1 MDEIDNS
8 MLAEL
13 EQESRLMRARNA
25 RLEAEVTVLTEMVRV
40 LSDKLAEM
48 EAKQEQC
55 KYPNCDYPC
64 MNLPDCQQQGEPVP
78 EQEPLEHKIT
88 VSCRACGYSE
98 SFNMKINPPT
108 PQQRTWIGLT
118 DEDDIDWEEGGNL
131 KDLVKAIEAKL
142 KEKNT

>member
-1 MDEIDNS
+1 MAEIDNS

-40 LSDKLAEM
+40 LSDKLAQM

-64 MNLPDCQQQGEPVP
+64 MNLPDCQEQDEPVATDDFF
-78 EQEPLEHKIT
+78 KTIAD
-88 VSCRACGYSE
+88 R
-98 SFNMKINPPT
+98 NPNPF
-108 PQQRTWIGLT
+108 PIQQRTWVDLT
-118 DEDDIDWEEGGNL
+118 EAEMWDCESKTYIDTC
-131 KDLVKAIEAKL
+131 KALLAKARD
-142 KEKNT
+142 KNT

>member
-1 MDEIDNS
+1 MMLPFNIYVNKMAEIDNS

-40 LSDKLAEM
+40 LSDKLAQI
-48 EAKQEQC
+48 EAKQKQC

-64 MNLPDCQQQGEPVP
+64 MNLPDCQQQGEPVATDDFF
-78 EQEPLEHKIT
+78 KTIAD
-88 VSCRACGYSE
+88 R
-98 SFNMKINPPT
+98 NPNPF
-108 PQQRTWIGLT
+108 PIQQRTWVGLT
-118 DEDDIDWEEGGNL
+118 WNDVPDEWVGKVAFMEGT
-131 KDLVKAIEAKL
+131 KWADKQL

>member
-48 EAKQEQC
+48 EAK
-55 KYPNCDYPC
+55 ND
-64 MNLPDCQQQGEPVP
+64 
-78 EQEPLEHKIT
+78 
-88 VSCRACGYSE
+88 
-98 SFNMKINPPT
+98 
-108 PQQRTWIGLT
+108 
-118 DEDDIDWEEGGNL
+118 
-131 KDLVKAIEAKL
+131 
-142 KEKNT
+142 